1 MVLLGSV
8 PRNQSY
14 LYRPVP
20 SGDGSSARAKTVCI
34 PVCLQNSGR
43 LAWYAGRNC
52 IRLVTDSVQQL
63 TTSLSFSPPLH
74 RSMASAVVVAGCLL
88 NVPATCS
95 CVSGTGPLLG
105 QRWDWSAGVSIPWLG
120 EMESLVCNFCL
131 NVAARKIVRADPS
144 LRYTSLLL
152 GRWATNKQQPLR
164 KLYVLPHYD
173 GSCGSVFLSHPVTVY
188 WHRANPITDPSLRH
202 TSMLLGR

>member
-1 MVLLGSV
+1 MTVLQPE
-8 PRNQSY
+8 PRQYAYQYVSKT
-14 LYRPVP
+14 PV
-20 SGDGSSARAKTVCI
+20 GWRDMLAGTAFVWWLIQFSSSPQAFLSRLRCI
-34 PVCLQNSGR
+34 GQWLQLWLWLVACLTS
-43 LAWYAGRNC
+43 
-52 IRLVTDSVQQL
+52 QQHA
-63 TTSLSFSPPLH
+63 P
-74 RSMASAVVVAGCLL
+74 
-88 NVPATCS
+88 

-164 KLYVLPHYD
+164 KLYVVPHYD
-173 GSCGSVFLSHPVTVY
+173 GSCGSIFLSHPVTVY